1 MKLFH
6 LSDLHLGIRVCEY
19 SLIEDQK
26 HILAFVLKKVSE
38 QNPDAVII
46 AGDVYDRAVPS
57 EEAVKLFN
65 DFLCGLVDTGT
76 TVLITSG
83 NHDSAERLGFGGK
96 IMRRGNVYISPDF
109 TKENYAEILK
119 PVTLQDEF
127 GGVNFYMLPF
137 VTPGAV
143 RKARDCEISDW
154 TDAVGSVI
162 SDMNVD
168 TSARNVLIAHQF
180 VTGAEK
186 CDSETFSVGG
196 ADNVS
201 AEVFAPFDYTA
212 LGHLHGKQSV
222 SRETIR
228 YCGSPLKY
236 SFSEVKHEKSITVLE
251 LKEKGDAAISEIPL
265 DKPLHDWR
273 VVNVGELGKLGYEEL
288 GAMRS
293 DDYIEAVLS
302 DENYV
307 LDAMNRLREFFPNIM
322 KMRYDNAQTRKAENL
337 SRTSANV
344 KGLSPLDVFDS
355 FYKQQTGKELT
366 EEQRALVK
374 EIFESEEEL

>member
-6 LSDLHLGIRVCEY
+6 LSDLHLGIRVCEHP
-19 SLIEDQK
+19 LIEDQK
-26 HILAFVLKKVSE
+26 HILTFILKKVRE
-38 QNPDAVII
+38 QNPDAVMI

-57 EEAVKLFN
+57 EEAVKLFD

-83 NHDSAERLGFGGK
+83 NHDSAERLSFGGK

-109 TKENYAEILK
+109 TKENYADIIK
-119 PVTLQDEF
+119 PVTLKDEF
-127 GGVNFYMLPF
+127 GEVNFYMLPF
-137 VTPGAV
+137 VTPGSV
-143 RKARDCEISDW
+143 RKANGAEISDW
-154 TDAVGSVI
+154 SGAVDSVI
-162 SDMNVD
+162 KDMNVD
-168 TSARNVLIAHQF
+168 TSARSVLIAHQF

-201 AEVFAPFDYTA
+201 AEVFSPFDYTA

-222 SRETIR
+222 SRETVR

-236 SFSEVKHEKSITVLE
+236 SFSEVNHQKSITVLE
-251 LKEKGDAAISEIPL
+251 LKEKGNVTISEIPL
-265 DKPLHDWR
+265 DEPLHDWR

-288 GAMRS
+288 SAMRS
-293 DDYIEAVLS
+293 DDYVEAVLS
-302 DENYV
+302 DEDYV

-322 KMRYDNAQTRKAENL
+322 KMRYDNAQTRKADKL
-337 SRTSANV
+337 SKSSANL
-344 KGLSPLDVFDS
+344 KGLAPLDVFDS
-355 FYKQQTGKELT
+355 FFKQQTGKELT

-374 EIFESEEEL
+374 EIFESEEEI